1 MHMKVLRPLFTVAV
15 LSTLTMGAL
24 TQLAVAQDAQYLD
37 SANKEATQINESA
50 QQSQDKINGITEQI
64 DSKLAQYKTLMKEI
78 EGLAVYNGQLN
89 KQIADQV
96 QEMLDINSAI
106 DEVSVIERQIT
117 PLMMNMIAGLTQFVE
132 LDVPF
137 LAEERSNRI
146 ADLSAMMDKA
156 NVAPSEKFRRVMEAY
171 QVEMDYGR
179 TIEAY
184 SGFQNIDGSDSNVDF
199 LRIGRTALLY
209 QTRDGGAQGVWNKQ
223 TRQWD
228 ELDSSY
234 RTQITKGLRM
244 ARKELAPDLIMVPVA
259 ITD

>member
-1 MHMKVLRPLFTVAV
+1 MKLLRPLLTTAV
-15 LSTLTMGAL
+15 LSTLLVSTYIKP
-24 TQLAVAQDAQYLD
+24 VASQEAEYLD
-37 SANKEATQINESA
+37 SAKQKAEQINNSA
-50 QQSQDKINGITEQI
+50 LQSQGTINGITDQI
-64 DSKLAQYKTLMKEI
+64 DSKLQQYKTLVKEI
-78 EGLAVYNGQLN
+78 EGLDVYNGQLT

-96 QEMLDINSAI
+96 QEMLDLNTAI

-117 PLMMNMIAGLTQFVE
+117 PLMMNMIDGLAQFIA

-137 LAEERSNRI
+137 LMQERNDRL
-146 ADLSAMMDKA
+146 ADLQAMMDKA

-184 SGFQNIDGSDSNVDF
+184 SGFQSINGNDSDVDF

-209 QTRDGGAQGVWNKQ
+209 QTRDGSAQGLWNKQ
-223 TRQWD
+223 TQQWD

-244 ARKELAPDLIMVPVA
+244 ARKQLAPDLIMVPVA

>member
-1 MHMKVLRPLFTVAV
+1 VLGTLVA
-15 LSTLTMGAL
+15 GAY
-24 TQLAVAQDAQYLD
+24 APFSIAQDSQYLD
-37 SANKEATQINESA
+37 SANNTATQINESA
-50 QQSQDKINGITEQI
+50 LQSQERVNGISDQI
-64 DSKLAQYKTLMKEI
+64 DSKVAQYKTLMKEM
-78 EGLAVYNGQLN
+78 EGLAIYNGQLN
-89 KQIADQV
+89 KQIANQE
-96 QEMLDINSAI
+96 QEMLDLNSAI
-106 DEVSVIERQIT
+106 DEVSVVERQIT
-117 PLMMNMIAGLTQFVE
+117 PLMMNMIDGLYQFVA

-137 LAEERSNRI
+137 LSQERSDRI
-146 ADLSAMMDKA
+146 SDLRAMMDKA

-184 SGFQNIDGSDSNVDF
+184 SGFQTINGNQSNVDF

-209 QTRDGGAQGVWNKQ
+209 QTRDGSAQGVWNKQ

-228 ELDSSY
+228 VLDSSY

-244 ARKELAPDLIMVPVA
+244 ARKQLAPDLIMVPVA

>member
-1 MHMKVLRPLFTVAV
+1 MKVLHAV
-15 LSTLTMGAL
+15 LGVSLLAL
-24 TQLAVAQDAQYLD
+24 SATNVQSQEEQMLD
-37 SANKEATQINESA
+37 EATQTAQQINESA
-50 QQSQDKINGITEQI
+50 KDTQAKINNITDQI
-64 DSKLAQYKTLMKEI
+64 DSKLQQYKTLLKEI
-78 EGLAVYNGQLN
+78 EGLEVYNGQLN
-89 KQIADQV
+89 KQIRSQE
-96 QEMLDINSAI
+96 QEMVDLNASI

-117 PLMMNMIAGLTQFVE
+117 PLMLKMIDGLEQFVA

-137 LAEERSNRI
+137 LAEERANRI
-146 ADLSAMMDKA
+146 VDLKAMMDQA

-184 SGFQNIDGSDSNVDF
+184 SGLQTVNGQERNVDF
-199 LRIGRTALLY
+199 LRIGRTALIY
-209 QTRDGGAQGVWNKQ
+209 QTRDASLQGAWNKQ

-234 RTQITKGLRM
+234 RTQITKGLRI
-244 ARKELAPDLIMVPVA
+244 AKKQLAPDLLTVPVS